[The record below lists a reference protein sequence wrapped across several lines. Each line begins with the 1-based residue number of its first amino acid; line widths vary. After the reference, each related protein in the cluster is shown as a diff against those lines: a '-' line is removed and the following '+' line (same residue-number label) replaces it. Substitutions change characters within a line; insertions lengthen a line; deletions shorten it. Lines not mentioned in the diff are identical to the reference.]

1 MASFR
6 GTARDLHDR
15 QPALVQT
22 TIVSLALFGVAL
34 LGLLFDPRELL
45 GAPIWLKPA
54 KFGLST
60 AMYLGALAF
69 VAADLRPT
77 PRVRRIGAA
86 IGWLF
91 VGEVLLVSLQ
101 AARGVQSHFNM
112 DTLFDNVVFKM
123 MGLIIVT
130 VSVLSFVLLVLHVR
144 TPLQDRAMGMALRSG
159 LALNIIGGAVGWI
172 MTIPPLAQL
181 AAIRAGV
188 PLFRGGAHTVGAAD
202 GGVGMAVTNWS
213 TSGGDLRIPHFIGLH
228 ALQILPLV
236 VLLVR
241 AVRSRRDDAVERSV
255 LTLATGVCAAAFL
268 GALLQALSGRPLL
281 PLH

>member
-1 MASFR
+1 MPAFR
-6 GTARDLHDR
+6 GAARDLHDR

-22 TIVSLALFGVAL
+22 TIVSLALLGVAL

-77 PRVRRIGAA
+77 PLVRRISAA

-101 AARGVQSHFNM
+101 AARGVQSHFNV
-112 DTLFDNVVFKM
+112 DTLFDDIVFKT
-123 MGLIIVT
+123 MGVMIAIV
-130 VSVLSFVLLVLHVR
+130 SALSIVMLVLHVR
-144 TPLQDRAMGMALRSG
+144 TPLQDRAMGMALRFG

-172 MTIPPLAQL
+172 MTIPQPAQL

-188 PLFRGGAHTVGAAD
+188 HPFRSGAHTVGAAD
-202 GGVGMAVTNWS
+202 GGLGMAVTQWS
-213 TSGGDLRIPHFIGLH
+213 ASGGDLRIPHFIGLH
-228 ALQILPLV
+228 ALQVLPLV

-255 LTLATGVCAAAFL
+255 LTLATGACAAAVFS
-268 GALLQALSGRPLL
+268 ALLQALGGRPLL